1 MTNRIEQ
8 INARIE
14 ELTEAMVELKS
25 SYIANFDFC
34 LDEVTFERIDNETG
48 ETLKEYRVSSLDS
61 DEPDIEWN
69 TDNDGGFGV
78 WNRLNKEVKA
88 IVLEL
93 YALNKELD
101 EIEEAE
107 LLEVSDEAEWK
118 EHFNSLKSEETEET
132 AETEESTLI
141 RKNVVKVNDQWTQTT
156 EITRNSQKPN
166 CFTRHTFWT
175 FGLNTNRTNE
185 VSIELDNS
193 FLEEEL
199 KKIESNIR
207 HYGNRVLENI

>member
-1 MTNRIEQ
+1 MTNTNELNKLMAEELARIADGFTDEEIINGCAFEATIEFNGKTYKTTTDYTDRELEAGASEEQ
-8 INARIE
+8 I
-14 ELTEAMVELKS
+14 VELLDRL
-25 SYIANFDFC
+25 IA
-34 LDEVTFERIDNETG
+34 EAVE
-48 ETLKEYRVSSLDS
+48 K
-61 DEPDIEWN
+61 
-69 TDNDGGFGV
+69 
-78 WNRLNKEVKA
+78 
-88 IVLEL
+88 
-93 YALNKELD
+93 
-101 EIEEAE
+101 IEEAE

-141 RKNVVKVNDQWTQTT
+141 RKIVVKVNDQWTQTT
-156 EITRNSQKPN
+156 EIIRNNQKPN

-175 FGLNTNRTNE
+175 FGLNTSRTNE